1 MIVDEARTL
10 IATHLKTVF
19 TKARIGLGGNNTSP
33 LSEDLDV
40 PIFNVTTLYN
50 SSSDANVID
59 FKFSVLGSD
68 IAGHT
73 IREIAIFNGQY
84 INLAG
89 NTILDY
95 TTMLTRIN
103 FDGIGPFASGEEVDF
118 YVTIEV
124 E

>member
-1 MIVDEARTL
+1 MIVDEGR
-10 IATHLKTVF
+10 IAMATYLKTTF
-19 TKARIGLGGNNTSP
+19 TKAKVGLGGNNTSP

-40 PIFNVTTLYN
+40 PIYSVATLYN

-73 IREIAIFNGQY
+73 IREIAIFDS
-84 INLAG
+84 
-89 NTILDY
+89 TY